1 MTMRHR
7 GCRLGIAMCVLAA
20 GTSAQDLK
28 GNWERIQAEFLG
40 GLHDSVV
47 VHVRPFIAELEKR
60 DLKAQLSVAYFH
72 YAVSLAQL
80 GKEFQA
86 DSCFE
91 LSKSIARSAALPEKA
106 KEIEQKQIQLYLSLA
121 KQSEKKD
128 LQKAVEHYGKAIA
141 KLSGG
146 EDARTLVGA
155 YYQRGALFR
164 SLNESERAM
173 KDFEAAMDL
182 NSRPGGDQNLR
193 SSLVSV
199 LTELYLN
206 TGNTEKAAR
215 LAGGANRSRIEYT
228 IKLAAE
234 AEGRGEFGKA
244 DEYLRSVQG
253 EIVMT
258 KDDARIVEFLKKR
271 YSLYEHQG
279 LSDAAFDTLRTLL
292 SVLEGLAISPAV
304 RFQGEQ
310 ILVLLHVQRGQ
321 IKEAG
326 KRVER
331 MKGLVAGGMLPAEFG
346 GQIERT
352 QGDVAYLQGDNQEA
366 IQHYRRAL
374 SMPAAFEE
382 PVKLSLLNN
391 LGLALARD
399 GQDEEALK
407 LFERM
412 HTQAK
417 DLKLLTY
424 ESQADLNGGLVLI
437 KLDLIQEATG
447 RFQRAR
453 ETAVRTK
460 DPTLQIMA
468 SMRLAESFRRSGF
481 ENLANDMFE
490 EVRAHQASLTNPL
503 SRIQVLQALAL
514 NAKIAGNKYTALL
527 RLKEAYELA
536 GRAGATGFL
545 ATLAIDLGDTYFFID
560 SLDRAKEMYRE
571 ALRYYEGSGD
581 LGAIV
586 EQQYKL
592 GQCHLTGGEYEPA
605 RREILKGL
613 AQLVD
618 GTVKDYGNVNPATVK
633 DVDLFGQGLANAGFV
648 DFTEG
653 RERRDV
659 RKLLNALQLVQKSVE
674 VLEARKGS
682 VLTGTQKE
690 SEAVKNVNAYRLLV
704 DVASALFGATGDE
717 QYFGLAFDMSEK
729 SRAASFVSEVGSQ
742 LITKLHDPKVKEL
755 AEATSRLIEEG
766 RNRPEALTLDL
777 TSPGQGTRGIGAKGD
792 GSRTDEKTRSQYEKI
807 VTRLSAENNKAA
819 QLVTVNTLTLSSV
832 RSLLLENEVLVNYY
846 VSIDKLYALGVST
859 SGVIMK
865 TIQWTPEDVSGKVE
879 AYRAAVHDL
888 QRNDYAVLGQEL
900 YDSLIAPLGT
910 FIAGKRL
917 IAIPSGR
924 LINLPFA
931 GLQNKGEFL
940 AERHEISVLPNAST
954 LQFVRKEKKLHGAPS
969 VFALGNPDNPRVSR
983 LPGAEKEVEQV
994 KSIYPRSLIHFGEQ
1008 ATETIAKEQMG
1019 GFDII
1024 HIACHGLFNYDY
1036 PYLSSLVL
1044 TPDSHNDGFLE
1055 VHELYNLNLT
1065 NANLVVLSACETGL
1079 SQIKKNDDVIG
1090 FVRGFLYSGVPSMV
1104 ASLWKVDDQAT
1115 AALMSNFHLL
1125 LKLGNSKSDALRKA
1139 QLQLIRTP
1147 ATRHPF
1153 YWAAFVLYGSAL

>member
-7 GCRLGIAMCVLAA
+7 ACSLGTALCILTA
-20 GTSAQDLK
+20 GTSGQDLK
-28 GNWERIQAEFLG
+28 GDWERIQAEFLG

-47 VHVRPFIAELEKR
+47 VHIRPFILEMEKR

-91 LSKSIARSAALPEKA
+91 LSKGVARSAALPEKA

-128 LQKAVEHYGKAIA
+128 LRRAAEHYGKAIGRLA
-141 KLSGG
+141 AG
-146 EDARTLVGA
+146 EDMGTLLST

-164 SLNESERAM
+164 SLNESGRAI

-182 NSRPGGDQNLR
+182 ISRPGADQNLR
-193 SSLVSV
+193 SSLVSL

-234 AEGRGEFGKA
+234 AEGRGEFGKS
-244 DEYLRSVQG
+244 DEHLRSIQQ
-253 EIVMT
+253 ELVMT

-271 YSLYEHQG
+271 YSLYERQG
-279 LSDAAFDTLRTLL
+279 RSDAAFDTLRSLL
-292 SVLEGLAISPAV
+292 AVLERVISPIV

-310 ILVLLHVQRGQ
+310 LLVLLHVQKGQ
-321 IKEAG
+321 IKEAV
-326 KRVER
+326 KRVEGMR
-331 MKGLVAGGMLPAEFG
+331 RLVSGGMLPAEFG

-352 QGDVAYLQGDNQEA
+352 QGDIAYLQGDNQKA

-374 SMPAAFEE
+374 SEPTAFEE
-382 PVKLSLLNN
+382 PEKLSLFNN

-399 GQDEEALK
+399 GQEEEALR
-407 LFERM
+407 LFQQM
-412 HTQAK
+412 HSQAK
-417 DLKLLTY
+417 GLKLPAF

-437 KLDLIQEATG
+437 KLDRIREATG
-447 RFQRAR
+447 QFQRAR
-453 ETAVRTK
+453 ETAVRAN

-481 ENLANDMFE
+481 EKLASDMFE
-490 EVRAHQASLTNPL
+490 EVRKDLAGLTNPL

-527 RLKEAYELA
+527 RLKEAYDLA
-536 GRAGATGFL
+536 GRVGATGFL
-545 ATLAIDLGDTYFFID
+545 GTLAIDLGDTYFFVD
-560 SLDRAKEMYRE
+560 SLDHAKTMYRE

-581 LGAIV
+581 LRAIV

-592 GQCHLTGGEYEPA
+592 GQCYLTGGEYEPA

-613 AQLVD
+613 ALLID
-618 GTVKDYGNVNPATVK
+618 GTVKDFASVDPASVK
-633 DVDLFGQGLANAGFV
+633 DIDLFGQGLANAGFV

-653 RERRDV
+653 RERKDV
-659 RKLLNALQLVQKSVE
+659 GRLLYALQLVQKSVD

-682 VLTGTQKE
+682 ILTGAQSE
-690 SEAVKNVNAYRLLV
+690 SEGVKNVNAYRLLV
-704 DVASALFGATGDE
+704 DVASALFGATRDE
-717 QYFGLAFDMSEK
+717 RYFGLAFDMSEK

-755 AEATSRLIEEG
+755 AETTSKLIEEG
-766 RNRPEALTLDL
+766 KNRPEALTLDL
-777 TSPGQGTRGIGAKGD
+777 TSPGQGTRGIGTKAD
-792 GSRTDEKTRSQYEKI
+792 RSRDADEKTRSQYEKI

-832 RSLLLENEVLVNYY
+832 RSLLREDEVLINYY

-879 AYRAAVHDL
+879 AYRSAVHDL

-900 YDSLIAPLGT
+900 YDSLIAPLGP
-910 FIAGKRL
+910 FIAGKKL

-924 LINLPFA
+924 LNNLPFA
-931 GLQNKGEFL
+931 GLQNEGEFL
-940 AERHEISVLPNAST
+940 AERYEISIVPNAST
-954 LQFVRKEKKLHGAPS
+954 LQFVRKEKKLPGAPS

-983 LPGAEKEVEQV
+983 LPGAEKEVGQV
-994 KSIYPRSLIHFGEQ
+994 KSIYPRSLIHFGRQ

-1044 TPDSHNDGFLE
+1044 TPDSYNDGFLE

-1065 NANLVVLSACETGL
+1065 NANLVILSACETGL

-1090 FVRGFLYSGVPSMV
+1090 LVRGFLYSGVPSMV

-1115 AALMSNFHLL
+1115 AALMSNLHLL

-1139 QLQLIRTP
+1139 QLQLLRTP

-1153 YWAAFVLYGSAL
+1153 FWAAFVLYGSAL